1 MTPTGRP
8 QMPVLLVDDEPAWL
22 HSLSVALRS
31 ASISEVVTCQDSRT
45 AATMIERERVGVVVL
60 DLTMPHLSGDE
71 LLKQIVQEHPEIPVI
86 IVTAV
91 DDINTAVACMKLG
104 AFDYF
109 VKSVETERLVSG
121 VCRAVELRKLRDE
134 RDQLRDRFLEGQL
147 EYPEAFAAIATQS
160 QKMFAIFQYLEAIA
174 PSNEPALVTGETG
187 VGKELFARAIH
198 EISGRTGEF
207 VAVNVAGLDDHTFSD
222 TLFGHKKGAFTGADA
237 SRPGLVERAVG
248 GTLFLDEIGDLAP
261 SAQVKLLRLIQE
273 REYYPLGS
281 DVAKKSSIRIVV
293 ATNRDLAAMTR
304 NGGFRKDLYYRL
316 GTHRVDIPPLRERKE
331 DLFVLL
337 NHFLEGSAAELGKK
351 PPTAPRQLATLL
363 ATYHFPGNVRELK
376 AMVHEAVTQ
385 HTHGVLSMDV
395 FRKHIRAFGDDP
407 AEPASGVRA
416 DSLGLTFP
424 EQLPTIKDVTEQLI
438 AEAMLRASGNQSIAA
453 EMLGM
458 SRQALN
464 KRLRQSAPDES
475 EE

>member
-1 MTPTGRP
+1 MRPGRR
-8 QMPVLLVDDEPAWL
+8 QMPVLLVDDQPSWL
-22 HSLSVALRS
+22 HSFSVTLRS
-31 ASISEVVTCQDSRT
+31 AGISEVVTCQDSRE
-45 AATMIERERVGVVVL
+45 AMSVIDRESVGVVVL
-60 DLTMPHLSGDE
+60 DLTMPHLSGHE
-71 LLKQIVQEHPEIPVI
+71 LLKQIVQEHPETHVI
-86 IVTAV
+86 VVTAV
-91 DDINTAVACMKLG
+91 DDLSTAVACMKSG

-109 VKSVETERLVSG
+109 VKSVETDRLVSG
-121 VCRAVELRKLRDE
+121 VCRAVELRKLREE
-134 RDQLRDRFLEGQL
+134 RDQLRDRFLDGQL
-147 EYPEAFAAIATQS
+147 ENPEAFSAIATES
-160 QKMFAIFQYLEAIA
+160 QKMFVIFQYLETIA
-174 PSNEPALVTGETG
+174 PSNEPVLVTGETG

-198 EISGRTGEF
+198 DVSGRTGEF
-207 VAVNVAGLDDHTFSD
+207 VAVNVAGLDDQTFSD

-237 SRPGLVERAVG
+237 SRPGLVERAAG

-281 DVAKKSSIRIVV
+281 DVAKKSSVRIVV
-293 ATNRDLAAMTR
+293 ATNRDLTAMTR
-304 NGGFRKDLYYRL
+304 AGGFRKDLYYRL

-337 NHFLEGSAAELGKK
+337 NRFLDASAAELGKK

-395 FRKHIRAFGDDP
+395 FRKHIQAFGDDA
-407 AEPASGVRA
+407 AEPTSSVRT
-416 DSLGLTFP
+416 DNNNLTFP
-424 EQLPTIKDVTEQLI
+424 EQLPTIKDITEQLI
-438 AEAMLRASGNQSIAA
+438 AEAMLRAEGNQSIAA
-453 EMLGM
+453 AILGI

-464 KRLRQSAPDES
+464 KRLRQSASDEG